1 MNAPADTPEFLIACL
16 CANWCGTCRDY
27 REGFEALATRFPT
40 ARFVWLDVED
50 EADLL
55 DDYDVENFPTVLIQ
69 RDDAVLFFGT
79 MLPHHELL
87 QRTVESF
94 HAQSVEESRRYA
106 NSDPLRHSWQEE
118 RNLRRALAERA
129 G

>member
-50 EADLL
+50 EADALGDL
-55 DDYDVENFPTVLIQ
+55 DIETFPTLVIGAANGAPRFAGPVPPQ
-69 RDDAVLFFGT
+69 PAQIGR
-79 MLPHHELL
+79 LL
-87 QRTVESF
+87 
-94 HAQSVEESRRYA
+94 
-106 NSDPLRHSWQEE
+106 HS
-118 RNLRRALAERA
+118 LGL
-129 G
+129 